1 MRLAERGRLFG
12 VGIGPGDTE
21 LLTVKAVNVLKSVD
35 IIFSPRSAPKRESIA
50 KKIVEPVLNG
60 DAEFRELI
68 FPMTKDKAELEKH
81 WSEAADEVAKALA
94 EGKSGAFIT
103 LGDPFFYSTYI
114 YLYRKLREEH
124 PEIEIV
130 TLPGVSSPFAAAAA
144 AGIPIAVGDEKLA
157 IVPLPE
163 VIGEIWHY
171 LETFD
176 TVIILKVG
184 ERLRAFVKVLSGFGL
199 LNHAVL
205 VQKASHQAEEKV
217 VMGLSNLDDETLDN
231 AGYLST
237 VIVKRD
243 VPFA

>member
-1 MRLAERGRLFG
+1 LADRGRLYG

-21 LLTVKAVNVLKSVD
+21 LLTIKAVNVLKSVD
-35 IIFSPRSAPKRESIA
+35 IIFSPRSAPKKDSIA
-50 KKIVEPVLNG
+50 RRIVEPVLNSNT
-60 DAEFRELI
+60 EFKELV
-68 FPMTKDKAELEKH
+68 FPMTKDRKELEKH
-81 WSEAADEVAKALA
+81 WSEAADEVAKALS

-114 YLYRKLREEH
+114 YLYRKLKEEH

-199 LNHAVL
+199 LDNAVL
-205 VQKASHQAEEKV
+205 VQKASHDADEKII
-217 VMGLSNLDDETLDN
+217 MGLSKLDDEMLDN

-243 VPFA
+243 VPFV